1 MEKNFATLT
10 GANELLRKEKANII
24 LLQILSPTNYCD
36 NHLLSSQLRGTMI
49 IDIRFILYVHIN
61 YI

>member
-1 MEKNFATLT
+1 MLS
-10 GANELLRKEKANII
+10 GAKELLRKEKANII
-24 LLQILSPTNYCD
+24 LLQILNPRKYCD

-49 IDIRFILYVHIN
+49 IDIRIILYVHIN